1 MTNQAA
7 FSTGL
12 VVLAVGASL
21 LATPAQAQK
30 AGTTYRLG
38 WLEVCGPGPQRP
50 HLVLFRARLADLGY
64 VEGKNLVIE
73 WRLAPISRLTR
84 SDSRW
89 MSS

>member
-12 VVLAVGASL
+12 VILAVGASL

-50 HLVLFRARLADLGY
+50 HLALFRARLADLGY

-73 WRLAPISRLTR
+73 
-84 SDSRW
+84 
-89 MSS
+89 